1 MPHFFPL
8 AVAALFVLSLFAG
21 TVSAAD
27 DTDAVEGSADQA
39 RLFVSLRYFSSSSCT
54 GNPIRTDT
62 RDREL
67 EDSRPA
73 PWGAPQS
80 GLPETP
86 PPLPSHSHPLLPSL
100 LRSGPLPA
108 LA

>member
-8 AVAALFVLSLFAG
+8 LAALFVLSLFAG

-27 DTDAVEGSADQA
+27 DTVDAVEGISDQS
-39 RLFVSLRYFSSSSCT
+39 RLFVSLRYFSSPSCT

-62 RDREL
+62 RDRES
-67 EDSRPA
+67 EDSR
-73 PWGAPQS
+73 
-80 GLPETP
+80 LPETP
-86 PPLPSHSHPLLPSL
+86 PPPSPPSTPLPAL